1 MIYLKIILNEFI
13 INRAAGDPKDIANVL
28 SLVEK
33 IKTKDSVI
41 ILLSPELMRTY
52 YKKAKVLERQ
62 LKKLP
67 KAIKNFI
74 LLTQDSDKAP
84 MANQLANIELPES
97 LEHDREIIATAA
109 TWDSN
114 KFLITTD
121 EDLIRLLEEESIATA
136 HHIEALTPEDALQR
150 IEELD

>member
-1 MIYLKIILNEFI
+1 MKIVLNEFI
-13 INRAAGDPKDIANVL
+13 INRAAGDLKDRANIL

-41 ILLSPELMRTY
+41 ILLSPELMGTY
-52 YKKAKVLERQ
+52 YKKAKALERQ

-74 LLTQDSDKAP
+74 LLIQDSDKAP
-84 MANQLANIELPES
+84 MKNQIANIELPEN
-97 LEHDREIIATAA
+97 LEHDREIIATAVA
-109 TWDSN
+109 WDSN
-114 KFLITTD
+114 KILITSD

-136 HHIEALTPEDALQR
+136 HHIETLTPEDALHR

>member
-1 MIYLKIILNEFI
+1 MKIVLNEFI
-13 INRAAGDPKDIANVL
+13 IDRAAGNPKDRANVL

-41 ILLSPELMRTY
+41 ILLSPDLMGTY
-52 YKKAKVLERQ
+52 YKKAKDLERQ
-62 LKKLP
+62 LKELP

-74 LLTQDSDKAP
+74 LLTQDLDKAP
-84 MANQLANIELPES
+84 MKNQLANIELPES

-109 TWDSN
+109 AWDSD
-114 KFLITTD
+114 KLLITTD
-121 EDLIRLLEEESIATA
+121 EDLIRLLEEESIATV

-150 IEELD
+150 IEELN